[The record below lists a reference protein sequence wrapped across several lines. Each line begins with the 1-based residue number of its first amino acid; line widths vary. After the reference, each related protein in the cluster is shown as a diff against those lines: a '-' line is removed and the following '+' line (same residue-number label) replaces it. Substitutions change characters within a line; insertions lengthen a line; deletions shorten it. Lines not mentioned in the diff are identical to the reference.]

1 MDGLFLESDITF
13 LNNEAYLS
21 TFQTTFF
28 GTKRLGRLCLN
39 VNRLLMLSTK
49 QGKLLGVNSDNA
61 LKFEAHYAG
70 NSIKKFMRL
79 GDYDRFR

>member
-1 MDGLFLESDITF
+1 MP
-13 LNNEAYLS
+13 
-21 TFQTTFF
+21 
-28 GTKRLGRLCLN
+28 
-39 VNRLLMLSTK
+39 STK